1 MKKGD
6 YLIYE
11 WAIYLDCTETLED
24 DGSTSIDYDG
34 DVDFNDTYACVA
46 GRGDPDKINVIELQ
60 RSHRSGEDGDLIER
74 YYAVVKDGELPEFFD
89 GTQIHIPKR
98 FHKEVKKYHEELDA
112 YTAAVSKRISK
123 MKGAR

>member
-1 MKKGD
+1 MKRGD

-11 WAIYLDCTETLED
+11 WAIYLDCTEIQED

-46 GRGDPDKINVIELQ
+46 GRGDPDEINVIELQ

-74 YYAVVKDGELPEFFD
+74 YYAVVKDGELQSSL
-89 GTQIHIPKR
+89 TVRR
-98 FHKEVKKYHEELDA
+98 FTYRRGFTRK
-112 YTAAVSKRISK
+112 
-123 MKGAR
+123 

>member
-11 WAIYLDCTETLED
+11 WAIYTDCTEIQEE

-34 DVDFNDTYACVA
+34 DVHFHDAYASVA
-46 GRGDPDKINVIELQ
+46 GRGDPDEINVIELQ

-74 YYAVVKDGELPEFFD
+74 YYAVVEDGKLPEFFN